1 MKKQD
6 DKIRELSTRCFELQN
21 IVQAQAIAIK
31 SFTELLGGMPVDSRR
46 VQTMFDNEV
55 FSQII
60 RFDGGII
67 LLK

>member
-1 MKKQD
+1 M
-6 DKIRELSTRCFELQN
+6 QN
-21 IVQAQAIAIK
+21 IVQAQSIAIK
-31 SFTELLGGMPVDSRR
+31 SFTELLGGMPVDSRS

>member
-1 MKKQD
+1 M
-6 DKIRELSTRCFELQN
+6 
-21 IVQAQAIAIK
+21 QAQSIAIK
-31 SFTELLGGMPVDSRR
+31 SFTELLGGIPVDSRS